1 MDELGL
7 KVAGTERTSTWSSGE
22 VALVD
27 MWAAI
32 ARVLASADDLLRDI
46 LAIVVAVSILWIVTV
61 GR

>member
-1 MDELGL
+1 M

>member
-1 MDELGL
+1 M
-7 KVAGTERTSTWSSGE
+7 AP
-22 VALVD
+22 VD